1 MGFNATSQSD
11 RRGLIS
17 VSEQIDFSTPI
28 GRVMLT
34 NLAAFAEYYSR
45 NLSTEVKKGLREKAQ
60 QGGWIGPIPFGY
72 IIVYLYDAKGARAKG
87 SGRLAPSEDAPVVI
101 LIFQL

>member
-1 MGFNATSQSD
+1 MT
-11 RRGLIS
+11 LVS

-45 NLSTEVKKGLREKAQ
+45 NLSTEVKKGLRKKA
-60 QGGWIGPIPFGY
+60 
-72 IIVYLYDAKGARAKG
+72 
-87 SGRLAPSEDAPVVI
+87 
-101 LIFQL
+101 